1 MIPRL
6 LERLEKARPDFTWPE
21 LCERLLPGSTV
32 LRWRARAQAG
42 RPVLEKPGPR
52 KKEPLDRPRL
62 GQQIRDLPHGRCRTA
77 GTTALYAQWQH
88 SVSRRELQHS
98 IAQERQNR
106 IHTMKR
112 IQWLKPGA
120 AWGMDTTAY
129 GADQAR
135 ITPLRDLAS
144 KYQMP
149 SPLVHPREEGDLI
162 ASYLEQMFRK
172 EGPPLFLKRDL
183 GSPLNCQAVE
193 EVLERHRVL
202 PLNSPPRYPR
212 YNGAVER
219 GMRDLKAALNHRR
232 LQQTT
237 AIPIALEVELATHTL
252 NHRKLRSLRGR
263 TPCQVY
269 HDPNHRLRLHAVAR
283 ERILREIFEQ
293 FCQRAQCLPERNHHA
308 LNATWRQ
315 VVEDWLRC
323 QGWITVRDNRQ
334 PNVSTHSNGF
344 SSQN

>member
-1 MIPRL
+1 MIPRI
-6 LERLEKARPDFTWPE
+6 LEKLEKARQDFTWLE
-21 LCERLLPGSTV
+21 LCQQLIPGSTA
-32 LRWRARAQAG
+32 LRWRARARAG
-42 RPVLEKPGPR
+42 RPLLEKAGPR
-52 KKEPLDRPRL
+52 KKEPLDRPL
-62 GQQIRDLPHGRCRTA
+62 LDQQIRDLPHGRCRTA
-77 GTTALYAQWQH
+77 GTAEVYEQWQP
-88 SVSRRELQHS
+88 SISRRDLQHW
-98 IAQERQNR
+98 IAQERQHR

-120 AWGMDTTAY
+120 AWGMDTTEY
-129 GADQAR
+129 GADKAR

-144 KYQMP
+144 KYQVP
-149 SPLVHPREEGDLI
+149 SPLVQPSEDGGLI
-162 ASYLEQMFRK
+162 ALYLDQMFRQ

-219 GMRDLKAALNHRR
+219 GMRDLKAALNRRR
-232 LQQTT
+232 LQLVNQ
-237 AIPIALEVELATHTL
+237 IPIALEVELATHTL
-252 NHRKLRSLRGR
+252 NHRKLRSLQGR

-293 FCQRAQCLPERNHHA
+293 FCQRAQYLPERNHHA
-308 LNATWRQ
+308 LDATWRQ

-323 QGWITVRDNRQ
+323 QGWITVRDDRQ

-344 SSQN
+344 CSQN